1 VAQGVAVN
9 EGGQGLLVFQQ
20 QDQVKPPIMA
30 AVVEGGAVGRPFVAV
45 PAGRGASP
53 VALRVN
59 RRGDA
64 ALVWTEQPD
73 ERGGQPNF
81 LVAVKPTGGAFGVG
95 EELLAE
101 ADPYFGLTFGFGEA
115 GHLVAVARRSNQEPV
130 AAVRAPG
137 GSWVGVDASEMSGVP
152 AVIAVRDD
160 GSAEVLSSALAG
172 PQTIIRT
179 FASSPGGGFRATED
193 VVVLPPGTRFSE
205 GAVRPDGST
214 ALLRTLGS
222 QALVAVRA
230 PASSFTASAP
240 VSGTD
245 RVGELARLALTDGGG
260 VAVGWRTDER
270 RPRARVVL
278 GGPGAG
284 FGRPFTAFRSDATAD
299 FQLVRN
305 SRGDTLIAGGGL
317 GVVDAAVV
325 PRGGQLRRTRLA
337 RFPDG
342 GPAIAGIGGDG
353 RGVILWRR
361 SRGDSASF
369 IKRAVSPTGDGAAT
383 TVSVGGAFLPAFGER
398 CSTRGRPAVLR
409 TRDILVRRDGGDSVS
424 FCHLASGT
432 AYGAQSPVFAVNGP
446 IVAQAVLRNPQRPAA
461 STYLI
466 VFDVRDDRRPVR
478 PVALPDPAPEDTI
491 GLGRLRVTRSGAL
504 GYTACTDPTA
514 GERIFICRSRRR
526 EPRLH
531 GQLDELAARARGSRE
546 RHRSALAA
554 TARRASQLA
563 PRRPAPLGRAAMRTT

>member
-1 VAQGVAVN
+1 
-9 EGGQGLLVFQQ
+9 
-20 QDQVKPPIMA
+20 
-30 AVVEGGAVGRPFVAV
+30 
-45 PAGRGASP
+45 
-53 VALRVN
+53 
-59 RRGDA
+59 
-64 ALVWTEQPD
+64 
-73 ERGGQPNF
+73 
-81 LVAVKPTGGAFGVG
+81 
-95 EELLAE
+95 
-101 ADPYFGLTFGFGEA
+101 
-115 GHLVAVARRSNQEPV
+115 VAR
-130 AAVRAPG
+130 
-137 GSWVGVDASEMSGVP
+137 
-152 AVIAVRDD
+152 
-160 GSAEVLSSALAG
+160 L
-172 PQTIIRT
+172 T
-179 FASSPGGGFRATED
+179 
-193 VVVLPPGTRFSE
+193 
-205 GAVRPDGST
+205 
-214 ALLRTLGS
+214 
-222 QALVAVRA
+222 
-230 PASSFTASAP
+230 
-240 VSGTD
+240 
-245 RVGELARLALTDGGG
+245 LTDGGG

-325 PRGGQLRRTRLA
+325 PRGGQLRRMRLA

-353 RGVILWRR
+353 RGVVLWRR

-383 TVSVGGAFLPAFGER
+383 TVSVGGAFPPAFGKR

-432 AYGAQSPVFAVNGP
+432 AYGAQSPVYAVNGP

-504 GYTACTDPTA
+504 GYTACTDSTA

-526 EPRLH
+526 VNRVYMVSSTSSRRVLVDRGKGIDPRSLRLH
-531 GQLDELAARARGSRE
+531 AGRLSWRHGDRRRSVELR
-546 RHRSALAA
+546 
-554 TARRASQLA
+554 
-563 PRRPAPLGRAAMRTT
+563 